1 MRSMPNDE
9 PSYEILR
16 ALRRIL
22 RRVNEHSRMLARESG
37 MTVPQVLALKAVAEL
52 ELATPAVVARA
63 IQLTPSTTT
72 AVLDRLEGAG
82 MIRRERSPDDRRK
95 VLLVLTDEGRERAA
109 KLPPPLQERFLE
121 RLDAIEALERGKLLD
136 ALDRIVELM
145 DASDVDAAPL
155 LSGEPVKPRR

>member
-1 MRSMPNDE
+1 MANDE

-22 RRVNEHSRMLARESG
+22 KRVNEHSRLLARESG
-37 MTVPQVLALKAVAEL
+37 MTVPQVLALKAVSEL
-52 ELATPAVVARA
+52 DAPTPAVVARA

-82 MIRRERSPDDRRK
+82 LIRRERSPNDRRK
-95 VLLVLTDEGRERAA
+95 VLLVLTDEGRGRASA
-109 KLPPPLQERFLE
+109 LPPPLQERFLQ
-121 RLDAIEALERGKLLD
+121 RLDTLEPLERGQLLD

-145 DASDVDAAPL
+145 DAKDVDAAPL
-155 LSGEPVKPRR
+155 LSADPVKNRA